1 MGTDRLK
8 RVMTASALLVLSACT
23 VGPEPRRPD
32 VDAPGDWAATRV
44 RVEDATHAPDPP
56 SRVVSSPTDQRRWW
70 SVFDDAVLD
79 GLIDD
84 AMKQN
89 LDVQQAGLR
98 IAEARAQRDATAS
111 AFYPSVQSTNVA
123 GRSRMSENGI
133 GTALSGGGA
142 SKGGAGGSA
151 TGSGSSPPSVFNLF
165 QSGFDATWEPD
176 LWGKTRR
183 GVQADSAAL
192 RSAEESR
199 HDAMVSLAAE
209 IARAYLTLRGA
220 ERQREITLT
229 DIATQEQLRDLVD
242 SRNRAGLA
250 PSSDVAAQQVQV
262 SASRAQLP
270 QIEQSIATNRNRLAL
285 LLAMPPGGLEQRL
298 VLPSVRPSPA
308 LPPQVP
314 IGLPGDLLRRRPDI
328 RQSEADVEQAT
339 ARIGVSRAMLFPSVR
354 FGATGGFQST
364 QTSNLF
370 DWASRFGIA
379 GVDVSIPIFQ
389 GGKLLAQVRI
399 ADLRAQDT
407 VLSYRKT
414 VLSAFHDADNALTAY
429 AQDQRRAVDLDR
441 QQHEASRSRDLA
453 LDRYRTGLGAYI
465 DVLNADHQVH
475 QVALDVTQSTV
486 TASTDLV
493 ALFKSLGGGWDD
505 SDADS
510 R

>member
-1 MGTDRLK
+1 VGIDRMTRRLAPLV
-8 RVMTASALLVLSACT
+8 VMAALLACAACT
-23 VGPEPRRPD
+23 VGPEPRKPD
-32 VDAPGDWAATRV
+32 IEAPGDWAATRAGGPRAALDV
-44 RVEDATHAPDPP
+44 P
-56 SRVVSSPTDQRRWW
+56 SRVVTTATDQRRWW

-79 GLIDD
+79 ALIDD
-84 AMKQN
+84 ALKQN

-133 GTALSGGGA
+133 GTALSGGG
-142 SKGGAGGSA
+142 SSSGAA
-151 TGSGSSPPSVFNLF
+151 SGSSSMGPSVFNLF

-183 GVQADSAAL
+183 GVQADAAAV

-209 IARAYLTLRGA
+209 ITRDYLTLRGA
-220 ERQREITLT
+220 ERQRDITLI
-229 DIATQEQLRDLVD
+229 DIATEEQLRDLVD
-242 SRNRAGLA
+242 SRSRSGLA

-270 QIEQSIATNRNRLAL
+270 QIEQTIAMNRNRLAL
-285 LLAMPPGGLEQRL
+285 LLAMPPGGLEARL
-298 VLPSVRPSPA
+298 VARPSPP

-314 IGLPGDLLRRRPDI
+314 IGLPGDLLRRRPDV
-328 RQSEADVEQAT
+328 RQSEAEVKEAT
-339 ARIGVSRAMLFPSVR
+339 ARIGVAKAMLFPSVR
-354 FGATGGFQST
+354 FGATGGFQAT
-364 QTSNLF
+364 QSSSLF

-379 GVDVSIPIFQ
+379 GADVSIPIFQ

-399 ADLRAQDT
+399 ADLRAQET
-407 VLSYRKT
+407 VLNYRKT
-414 VLSAFHDADNALTAY
+414 VLSAFHDADNALTTY

-453 LDRYRTGLGAYI
+453 LDRYRAGLGAYV

-475 QVALDVTQSTV
+475 QAALDVAQTTV

-493 ALFKSLGGGWDD
+493 ALFKALGGGWDD
-505 SDADS
+505 DDADS